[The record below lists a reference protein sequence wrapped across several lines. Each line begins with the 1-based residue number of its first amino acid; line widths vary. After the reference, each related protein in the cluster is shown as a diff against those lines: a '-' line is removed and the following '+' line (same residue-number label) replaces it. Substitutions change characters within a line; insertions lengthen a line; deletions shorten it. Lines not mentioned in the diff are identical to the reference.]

1 MKLEKTKQ
9 VFQDFRL
16 DESLSIREQVYLFVR
31 QLIMDGHFSPDDRII
46 EGQLAKILNISRTP
60 VREALH
66 SLERDGLL
74 EAIPRVGYK
83 LRNMT
88 WREVEEICE
97 MRIVNETLAAKW
109 AIQRIT
115 SGLVE
120 SLEENIRKSEKA
132 ALKGD
137 PKSFVELD
145 EKFHE
150 ILQRGSGSEI
160 LVKHCMQLRHNMLL
174 WRVRSIDDVET
185 VLEALKGHKAILDC
199 IRRLAD
205 DEVGRTI
212 REHINY
218 AKQNIKSMVFSKE

>member
-9 VFQDFRL
+9 VFQDFRP

-74 EAIPRVGYK
+74 DAIPRVGYK

-120 SLEENIRKSEKA
+120 SLEENIRKSEEA

-150 ILQRGSGSEI
+150 ILQKGSGSEI

-174 WRVRSIDDVET
+174 WRVRSIHDVET
-185 VLEALKGHKAILDC
+185 VLEALKGHKNILDC
-199 IRRLAD
+199 IRRSAD